1 MRQAVIRKTL
11 EGDWTEF
18 AFEKAGR
25 YFFVKNFTDGDI
37 FVSFEE
43 NTEEESCFK
52 IASGVGEEVSIS
64 FEALDREDYKTK
76 SVYIKGTGEV
86 EVQGLD
92 IYYKVPASGGSSIEI
107 EGNNLVV
114 GNADTIDGN
123 TLILGSKSEI
133 DEHSLVI

>member
-1 MRQAVIRKTL
+1 MRQAVLRKTL

-25 YFFVKNFTDGDI
+25 FFFVKNFTDGDI

-43 NTEEESCFK
+43 NTKEENCFK

-64 FEALDREDYKTK
+64 FEALDREEYKTK
-76 SVYIKGTGEV
+76 SVFVKGTGEV

-92 IYYKVPASGGSSIEI
+92 IYYKAPASTIEI
-107 EGNNLVV
+107 DGNNLVV